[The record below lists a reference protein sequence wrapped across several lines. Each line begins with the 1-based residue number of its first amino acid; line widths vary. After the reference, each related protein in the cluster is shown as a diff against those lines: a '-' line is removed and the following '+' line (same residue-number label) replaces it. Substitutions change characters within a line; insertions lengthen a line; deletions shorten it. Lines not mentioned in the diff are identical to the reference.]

1 MMKGEKAL
9 TCKAALRVLFLCLLF
24 LQRARDVWSHL

>member
-1 MMKGEKAL
+1 MMKGGKAL
-9 TCKAALRVLFLCLLF
+9 TYKAVLRVHFLCLLF